1 MESSGIEN
9 NQQQQQ
15 PQHQQQSQP
24 PQQSS
29 QHANQ
34 PSNMNDNMEIVKE
47 EKSVQCKFLNNAQL
61 GLQEVKGGVM
71 DVRTADGS
79 IGKLCSV

>member
-1 MESSGIEN
+1 MESSGIDN
-9 NQQQQQ
+9 NQQQQ
-15 PQHQQQSQP
+15 HQQQNQP
-24 PQQSS
+24 PQQTN
-29 QHANQ
+29 QHGNQ
-34 PSNMNDNMEIVKE
+34 PNNMNDNMEIVKE

-79 IGKLCSV
+79 IGKLVFSIKT